1 MSGKVAA
8 WILLGS
14 LLTACNSSTSSSTGT
29 TGTVTVNHTA
39 QATTQ
44 AVTDSTPTGAVPP
57 GTKRVFFTGL
67 DSAKQVQ
74 YGPVEFPQAPSHLL
88 TGVPVAVQLIRIEYR
103 SEKGQVLA
111 RAEVTVQVVAGAMTS
126 VTVGSSTP
134 QLTVEI
140 VNDSG
145 VPDGAVYVLLTGKA
159 MAGVSSGIS
168 TLVVPPNPSQETP
181 AGALTNLTPQGT
193 VVSAYTGN
201 TLPIYPFTVQSLTSG
216 RVLVSYNQP
225 ITYHTTGAPTA
236 TGEGLRWDKIEFG
249 FPGSGADLTS
259 LDFFGIP
266 MQFDYLDSSGA
277 VVNTRTFYTSTPT
290 LLQAL
295 QSLSVCMPAAVQ
307 RLDKTT
313 GWNPNA
319 DDLTTFARVLGP
331 QTLAALPSALPAPTP
346 ALPGSCPAQAANSPT
361 PFPSFAAYLGSVV
374 GGSPFTVTGSNGVGG
389 MTPTAYTYQGTITSD
404 GAGGYT
410 IQLSGTMNTASPYGP
425 PYGMDADNN
434 LKQLPANLS
443 VTVSLTAGQMDNY
456 IYGATATSFTV
467 TNLPADDLPYVANS
481 VYANIAGDF
490 IAALH
495 FGYLGDG
502 SKFPNGATWYTN
514 PPTPYPFAGA
524 RVTNDGY
531 YNPYAAV
538 LYNLSDTYGFPYSD
552 RGGRPSPYVPMDNT
566 VTTLRITLLNDNRL
580 DAPQATV
587 SNTTN
592 TSITV
597 SWPEVP
603 GAASYVVN
611 VSYGGNPPYPAQPPI
626 QTTGNSATITGLSP
640 GTAYQIGVQAISPAP
655 PAHPT
660 KSSYVVPVYAV
671 TTGTAQPLT
680 PPTNSTLAT
689 FLTALNWGLNGGVVP
704 SGTTFSI
711 NGASYTPGQANA
723 TINGFIGTNIFG
735 LTVSDSAGPIYQGS
749 YVVTLVE
756 SGGGFILGTPFFL
769 SNNPNPLTQAGP
781 PGTPPYF
788 STPGQQLVIGTAFA
802 PEATK
807 QFSPVLFPS
816 P

>member
-1 MSGKVAA
+1 MSGRLAA
-8 WILLGS
+8 WILLVG
-14 LLTACNSSTSSSTGT
+14 LLTACSSSPSSSTGT
-29 TGTVTVNHTA
+29 TGSVTVNHTP

-44 AVTDSTPTGAVPP
+44 AVTDSSTTGAVPP
-57 GTKRVFFTGL
+57 GTTRTVFTGL
-67 DSAKQVQ
+67 DGGNNVH
-74 YGPVEFPQAPSHLL
+74 YGPVEFPQAPSHVL
-88 TGVPVAVQLIRIEYR
+88 TGVPVAVVLLRIEYR
-103 SEKGQVLA
+103 NEKGQVLA
-111 RAEVTVQVVAGAMTS
+111 TAEVAVQILAGAMTS
-126 VTVGSSTP
+126 VIVGSSTP

-145 VPDGAVYVLLTGKA
+145 VPDGSVYVLLTGKA
-159 MAGVSSGIS
+159 MAGVSSGIA

-181 AGALTNLTPQGT
+181 AGPLTNLTPQGT
-193 VVSAYTGN
+193 VVSPYTGN

-216 RVLVSYNQP
+216 RILVSYNNP

-236 TGEGLRWDKIEFG
+236 TDESLRWDKIEFG

-259 LDFFGIP
+259 LDFFAIP

-313 GWNPNA
+313 GWNTGTDTMAN
-319 DDLTTFARVLGP
+319 FARVLGP
-331 QTLAALPSALPAPTP
+331 GTLAALPSTLPAATP
-346 ALPGSCPAQAANSPT
+346 QLPGSCPAPSAYAPA

-374 GGSPFTVTGSNGVGG
+374 GSPPFTVTGSNGVGG
-389 MTPTAYTYQGTITSD
+389 MTPTAYTYQGTVASD

-443 VTVSLTAGQMDNY
+443 VAVSLPAGQMDNY

-467 TNLPADDLPYVANS
+467 TNLPADDLPFVANS
-481 VYANIAGDF
+481 VYADIAGDF

-495 FGYLGDG
+495 FGYLGKG
-502 SKFPNGATWYTN
+502 SKYPDGTTWYVN

-524 RVTNDGY
+524 RIANDGY

-566 VTTLRITLLNDNRL
+566 VTTLRITLLNDNRF
-580 DAPQATV
+580 DAPQVTV
-587 SNTTN
+587 SNVTE
-592 TSITV
+592 TSLTV

-611 VSYGGNPPYPAQPPI
+611 VSYGGNPPYPAKPATS
-626 QTTGNSATITGLSP
+626 TTGNSATITGLSP
-640 GTAYQIGVQAISPAP
+640 GTAYVIGVRAVSPAP
-655 PAHPT
+655 PANPT

-671 TTGTAQPLT
+671 TTGTPQALT
-680 PPTNSTLAT
+680 PAADSTPAT
-689 FLTALNWGLNGGVVP
+689 FLTSLNGGLNGGVVP
-704 SGTTFSI
+704 SGTTFTI
-711 NGASYTPGQANA
+711 NGSSYTPGQAPA
-723 TINGFIGTNIFG
+723 TINGFIGTNIFA
-735 LTVSDSAGPIYQGS
+735 LTVSNTTGPIYQGN
-749 YVVTLVE
+749 YVVTLQE
-756 SGGGFILGTPFFL
+756 DGGGFDVGTPFFL
-769 SNNPNPLTQAGP
+769 SDNPNPLTQAGP
-781 PGTPPYF
+781 PGTPPYG
-788 STPGQQLVIGTAFA
+788 SSPGSQLVIGTAFA

-807 QFSPVLFPS
+807 QFSPVLLP
-816 P
+816 